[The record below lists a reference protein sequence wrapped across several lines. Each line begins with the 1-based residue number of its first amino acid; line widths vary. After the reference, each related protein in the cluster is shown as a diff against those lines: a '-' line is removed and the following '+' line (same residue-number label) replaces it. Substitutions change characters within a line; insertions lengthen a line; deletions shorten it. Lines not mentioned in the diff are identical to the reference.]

1 MALQGPSLKMKFA
14 EVLILWSIVL
24 PAVTVHECPEGR
36 VCPASYPVRSGP
48 GSETC
53 DTADAEEIRTQIR
66 GGVADAIEAEVT
78 PRLNSILRL
87 KYLGQNS
94 RFPAESCLE
103 ILQEY
108 PESLSG
114 EYWVENSAGNVVSV
128 YCDMTLECG
137 NNVTGWTRVANVNMS
152 DPNQQCPGTEFVL
165 RESPVRVC
173 ERSVEYSCNSASI
186 EVQSITYS
194 RVCGRVIGYQIGTG
208 DGIKRNG
215 SPNSG
220 INDPYLDGVSL
231 TYDSPRQHIWSFA
244 GYTSEVFLD
253 GCPCYDGLTLTP
265 PSFVGD
271 DLFCESG
278 AHDGNVPPDILFADD
293 PLWDGMDCRGH
304 EAPCCNG
311 PPWFYKELPAAT
323 SANIELRLCSDQERA
338 DEEVSFQIVEL
349 YVQ

>member
-1 MALQGPSLKMKFA
+1 MKLA
-14 EVLILWSIVL
+14 VLFMFWGIVL
-24 PAVTVHECPEGR
+24 PAATENECPEGR
-36 VCPASYPVRSGP
+36 VCPASYPAQSRP

-53 DTADAEEIRTQIR
+53 DTADAEAIRTQIR

-108 PESLSG
+108 PASISG
-114 EYWVENSAGNVVSV
+114 EYWVTNSAGEVVSV

-137 NNVTGWTRVANVNMS
+137 SSNVTGWTRVANINMS

-173 ERSVEYSCNSASI
+173 QRSVEYACNSASVG
-186 EVQSITYS
+186 VQRITYS
-194 RVCGRVIGYQIGTG
+194 KVCGRVIGYQIGTG
-208 DGIKRNG
+208 DGIKRNNA
-215 SPNSG
+215 PNSG

-231 TYDSPRQHIWSFA
+231 TYDDPRQHIWSFA
-244 GYTSEVFLD
+244 TYTSEVFLD
-253 GCPCYDGLTLTP
+253 GCPCYQGLTFDP
-265 PSFVGD
+265 PTFVGN

-278 AHDGNVPPDILFADD
+278 AHDGTVPADRLFADD
-293 PLWDGMDCRGH
+293 PLWDGMDCRGPY
-304 EAPCCNG
+304 EGPCCNG
-311 PPWFYKELPAAT
+311 PPWFYKDLPAAT
-323 SANIELRLCSDQERA
+323 SANIELRLCSDQQRA